1 MASRGASNACER
13 GASNRRRGGEKGC
26 LRRRCR
32 SRDGFG
38 RRETKC
44 DRKVTGRREEGNK
57 RKQRVAKLPAVD
69 GERGE
74 GLGVKGGHLTKLWLT
89 QADFCSVFY
98 IIFSSLFVTVTVTAM
113 NKLN

>member
-1 MASRGASNACER
+1 M
-13 GASNRRRGGEKGC
+13 
-26 LRRRCR
+26 
-32 SRDGFG
+32 
-38 RRETKC
+38 
-44 DRKVTGRREEGNK
+44 
-57 RKQRVAKLPAVD
+57 AKLPAVD

>member
-57 RKQRVAKLPAVD
+57 RKQRVAPPPKIAPSSGRQSAAVKEETVD
-69 GERGE
+69 PYILENFT
-74 GLGVKGGHLTKLWLT
+74 GLCFILSFH
-89 QADFCSVFY
+89 D
-98 IIFSSLFVTVTVTAM
+98 
-113 NKLN
+113 